1 MEFELDTGKAFFS
14 KLFLSSLSG
23 VIQNDNQLT
32 LVTDKYTNIDLF
44 FTYASDARDALNRIK
59 PLTEK

>member
-32 LVTDKYTNIDLF
+32 LVTDQYTNINLV
-44 FTYASDARDALNRIK
+44 FTYTSDAREAINQIK
-59 PLTEK
+59 PLIEK

>member
-23 VIQNDNQLT
+23 VIQNDNHLT
-32 LVTDKYTNIDLF
+32 LVTDQYTNINLV
-44 FTYASDARDALNRIK
+44 FTYTSDAREAINQIK
-59 PLTEK
+59 PLIEK

>member
-23 VIQNDNQLT
+23 VIQNNNLLT
-32 LVTDKYTNIDLF
+32 LVTDQYTNIDLF
-44 FTYASDARDALNRIK
+44 FTYTSDAREAINQIK
-59 PLTEK
+59 PLIEK

>member
-1 MEFELDTGKAFFS
+1 MEVELNTGKAFFS

-44 FTYASDARDALNRIK
+44 FTYASDARDALNQIK
-59 PLTEK
+59 PLIEK